1 MIKLENVV
9 KIYKSGQEEVRALNG
24 ITLEVGKGEFVV
36 LAGPSGSGKT
46 TLLNVISG
54 IEKPTEGRV
63 LFEGKDI
70 RKLDED
76 SLSDLRLKR
85 IGFVFQTYNLIP
97 VLTAFENVEIILALR
112 GVKPEERKIRIG
124 EIFEVLGL
132 SGLEN
137 RFPKELSGGQQQ
149 RVAIARAIV
158 GNPAVVLADEPTA
171 NLDSKNAL
179 NVMNLMLK
187 LNEEFGTT
195 FIFATHDPM
204 IIELGK
210 RIIRLRD
217 GRIVEDVRK
226 G

>member
-1 MIKLENVV
+1 
-9 KIYKSGQEEVRALNG
+9 
-24 ITLEVGKGEFVV
+24 

-46 TLLNVISG
+46 TMLNVISG

-70 RKLDED
+70 GKMDED

-112 GVKPEERKIRIG
+112 GVKLEERKRRIG

-132 SGLEN
+132 KGLEN

>member
-24 ITLEVGKGEFVV
+24 LTLEIGKGEFIV

-46 TLLNVISG
+46 TMLNVISG

-70 RKLDED
+70 GKMDED

-112 GVKPEERKIRIG
+112 GVKLEERKRRIG

-132 SGLEN
+132 KGLEN

>member
-24 ITLEVGKGEFVV
+24 ITLEVSKGDFVV
-36 LAGPSGSGKT
+36 IAGPSGSGKT

-54 IEKPTEGRV
+54 IEKPTEGKV
-63 LFEGKDI
+63 LFENIDIGK
-70 RKLDED
+70 LSED

-85 IGFVFQTYNLIP
+85 IGFIFQTYNLIP

-112 GVKPEERKIRIG
+112 GMRPDKRRKKIR

-132 SGLEN
+132 NGLEN

-149 RVAIARAIV
+149 RVAVARAIA
-158 GNPAVVLADEPTA
+158 GDPAVILADEPTA

-179 NVMNLMLK
+179 NVMKLMLK
-187 LNEEFGTT
+187 LNEELGTT

-204 IIELGK
+204 IIESGK
-210 RIIRLRD
+210 RIVKLRD
-217 GRIVEDVRK
+217 GQIVEDMRK
-226 G
+226 D